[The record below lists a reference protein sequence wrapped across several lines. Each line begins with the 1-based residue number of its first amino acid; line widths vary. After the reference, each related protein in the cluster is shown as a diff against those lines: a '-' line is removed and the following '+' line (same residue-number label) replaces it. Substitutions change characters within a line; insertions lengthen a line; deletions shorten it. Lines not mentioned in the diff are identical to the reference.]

1 MPDMLE
7 KPSKEYR
14 LPTIDLTKSLHEDLE
29 EFRASNENKPNKSDV
44 VRTALREFL
53 DRRKRMKKNI
63 SPLPQQGG

>member
-1 MPDMLE
+1 MPDALE

-29 EFRASNENKPNKSDV
+29 EFRASNENNPTKSDV

-53 DRRKRMKKNI
+53 DRRKKAKKKQT
-63 SPLPQQGG
+63 PQSDE